1 MDVIKF
7 IRLWNITKSLLGG
20 DSCHHAIVFDL
31 LYMKLLHN
39 NYVMFILLF
48 AGYGQ
53 SLSLNG
59 RITLIQHEVI

>member
-1 MDVIKF
+1 MDIIKF
-7 IRLWNITKSLLGG
+7 IRLWNITKSLLGC

-31 LYMKLLHN
+31 FYMKLLHN
-39 NYVMFILLF
+39 YVIFIRLF
-48 AGYGQ
+48 AGYGK